1 MAHKQVKV
9 PDRPKSAV
17 KENAKEQVGPDF
29 DRPLGS
35 SHNDKL
41 DLRDV
46 ARNSGKSPNNS
57 ADSDFGTPPQHPSRR
72 IRAVASATLVDRQ
85 SLPPRRI
92 GLF

>member
-9 PDRPKSAV
+9 ADRPKSAV
-17 KENAKEQVGPDF
+17 KENAKKQVPDF

-46 ARNSGKSPNNS
+46 ARKSAKKS
-57 ADSDFGTPPQHPSRR
+57 K
-72 IRAVASATLVDRQ
+72 
-85 SLPPRRI
+85 
-92 GLF
+92 

>member
-9 PDRPKSAV
+9 PEKPKSALT
-17 KENAKEQVGPDF
+17 ENAQKQTRPDF

-46 ARNSGKSPNNS
+46 ARKSAEKS
-57 ADSDFGTPPQHPSRR
+57 K
-72 IRAVASATLVDRQ
+72 
-85 SLPPRRI
+85 
-92 GLF
+92 